1 MRTGFFHDERTLWHA
16 GGMYAL
22 TVPVGGL
29 VQPSATGGL
38 PESPETKRRLVN
50 LLQVTGLMGDL
61 DLRTAPEATEE
72 ELRRIH
78 PAAYLD
84 AFRRLSDA
92 GGGELGRRTP
102 FGRGGYEIAALSA
115 GLARAALVSVLE
127 GRHANAY
134 ALSRP
139 PGHHC
144 LPDYP
149 NGFCL
154 LANIAI
160 AIEAAFAEGHAGRI
174 AVLDW
179 DVHHGNGTEAIFY
192 DRAEV
197 LTVSIHQD
205 RNYPMDTG
213 AFADRGRGAGEGFNL
228 NIPLPPGTGHRGYL
242 EAMERLALP
251 AIRAFRPEAI
261 VVACGFDASAVD
273 PLGRM
278 LASAETF
285 RAMTRAVMALAGDI
299 CGGRLVLV
307 HEGGYS
313 EVHVPFCGHAV
324 LEELSGSRVTAP
336 DPLGE
341 TIALRQPSA
350 AFDAFVSGQIAE
362 MAAALKPR

>member
-1 MRTGFFHDERTLWHA
+1 MPTGFFHDERTLWHA

-29 VQPSATGGL
+29 VQPQAAGGL
-38 PESPETKRRLVN
+38 AESPETKRRLVN
-50 LLQVTGLMGDL
+50 LLAVTGLLAEL
-61 DLRTAPEATEE
+61 DVRTAPEATEE
-72 ELRRIH
+72 GLRRIH
-78 PAAYLD
+78 PAAYL
-84 AFRRLSDA
+84 AEFKRLSDA

-115 GLARAALVSVLE
+115 GLAQAALASVLD
-127 GRHANAY
+127 GHCRNAY

-144 LPDYP
+144 LPDWP

-160 AIEAAFAEGHAGRI
+160 AIESAFAAGKASRI

-179 DVHHGNGTEAIFY
+179 DVHHGNGTEAIFH
-192 DRAEV
+192 DRADV

-213 AFADRGRGAGEGFNL
+213 HFADRGRGAGEGFNL
-228 NIPLPPGTGHRGYL
+228 NIPLPPGTGHTGYM

-251 AIRAFRPEAI
+251 AIRAFRPDAI

-278 LASAETF
+278 LLSADSF
-285 RAMTRAVMALAGDI
+285 REMTRLTMALAQTV

-324 LEELSGSRVTAP
+324 LEELSGSRITAP

-341 TIALRQPSA
+341 TIALRQPSPA
-350 AFDAFVSGQIAE
+350 AEAFVAGQIAE
-362 MAAALKPR
+362 MVAALRA

>member
-1 MRTGFFHDERTLWHA
+1 MPTGFFHDERTLWHA

-29 VQPSATGGL
+29 VQPQAAGGL
-38 PESPETKRRLVN
+38 AESPETKRRLVN
-50 LLQVTGLMGDL
+50 LLAVTGLLAEL
-61 DLRTAPEATEE
+61 DVRTAPEATEE
-72 ELRRIH
+72 DLRRIH
-78 PAAYLD
+78 PAAYL
-84 AFRRLSDA
+84 AEFKRLSDA

-115 GLARAALVSVLE
+115 GLAQAALASVLD
-127 GRHANAY
+127 GRHQNAY

-144 LPDYP
+144 LPDWP

-160 AIEAAFAEGHAGRI
+160 AIEAAFAAGKAARI

-179 DVHHGNGTEAIFY
+179 DVHHGNGTEAIFH
-192 DRAEV
+192 DRADV

-213 AFADRGRGAGEGFNL
+213 HFADRGRGAGEGFNL
-228 NIPLPPGTGHRGYL
+228 NIPLPPGAGHDTYL

-251 AIRAFRPEAI
+251 AIRAFRPDAI

-278 LASAETF
+278 LLSADSF
-285 RAMTRAVMALAGDI
+285 REMTRLTMALAQNI

-324 LEELSGSRVTAP
+324 LEELSGSHITAL

-350 AFDAFVSGQIAE
+350 AAEAFVAGQIAE
-362 MAAALKPR
+362 MVAALRA